1 MNLHVIR
8 WSAQARD
15 DLIRLHA
22 FLLDRAETLEA
33 LDLADQAVEAI
44 EHTVTYGLSRT
55 PHIYRRSAGHVYRR
69 EVIIPFGATGY
80 VALYE
85 LLPSGDVLILAVRH
99 QREEDYL

>member
-1 MNLHVIR
+1 VKLHVVR
-8 WSAQARD
+8 WSVPARA

-22 FLLDRAETLEA
+22 YLLDRATTLEE
-33 LDLADQAVEAI
+33 LDLADQAVDAI
-44 EHTVTYGLSRT
+44 EHTGTHGLSRT
-55 PHIYRRSAGHVYRR
+55 PHIYRRSAAQLRRR